1 MENLTNNK
9 IKYSTPDL
17 HQEKHQD
24 HSSSQ
29 EDSHSISFS
38 DLVLEGSPSTKPS
51 QSPISTDRVFASTD
65 QITQYLQ
72 KSKGYDYDIV
82 KDGDASLIV
91 ACRSHHSCP
100 FHLKVAK
107 SQGLWTFSGESSWP
121 NHDHALKASTA
132 SEMTAPFRSRLTATN
147 PVAMYSTSTATAATP
162 VNLKSQPAQ
171 KTQGPDQTPNNSID
185 LASSIELML
194 KKRVKEIKETFKRI
208 DDRLKLKCADEV
220 LQLLRS
226 RCKDQHNPNNSSA
239 FESLLVGESNASALD
254 NCSPMALA
262 STNAS
267 EADLHSSSMNSALD
281 FPSFSIAERKRK
293 TVGTYKCRICRK
305 EGHNSR
311 SCDALQQQHTEQNN
325 AQRQSAAMAL
335 QQEEENELMLVP
347 EVLLL
352 QQQSQR
358 SKKIALQADRQ
369 QERQLGG
376 MPAAGTLINQ
386 TLAIDEDMIR
396 EALLRPHEGELGR
409 GNN

>member
-1 MENLTNNK
+1 M
-9 IKYSTPDL
+9 
-17 HQEKHQD
+17 
-24 HSSSQ
+24 
-29 EDSHSISFS
+29 
-38 DLVLEGSPSTKPS
+38 
-51 QSPISTDRVFASTD
+51 
-65 QITQYLQ
+65 
-72 KSKGYDYDIV
+72 
-82 KDGDASLIV
+82 
-91 ACRSHHSCP
+91 
-100 FHLKVAK
+100 AK

-132 SEMTAPFRSRLTATN
+132 SEMAAPFRSRLTATN
-147 PVAMYSTSTATAATP
+147 PVAMYSTSTATAAAP
-162 VNLKSQPAQ
+162 VNPKSQAAQ
-171 KTQGPDQTPNNSID
+171 KAQGTDHTTNNNTD

-239 FESLLVGESNASALD
+239 FDSLLVGESTASALE

-267 EADLHSSSMNSALD
+267 EADLHPSSMNSALD

-325 AQRQSAAMAL
+325 AQRQSAAMTL
-335 QQEEENELMLVP
+335 QQDEDNELMLVP

-352 QQQSQR
+352 QQQPQR
-358 SKKIALQADRQ
+358 SKKIALQGDRQ